1 MGSIWFIPGM
11 CTPNNSQCGGT
22 LIGFLLGAAVGLG
35 IAVGVASWV
44 QRLPVPALHS
54 AVTGAA
60 DEERERVRNQGWNP
74 NASPVLGYKP
84 LSQVAPLETVLA
96 QHFRGY
102 PQARGSTDGNTS
114 SIDATPANVDKA
126 LAGVDSL
133 NGLESGD
140 TLNASVQ
147 FMVQIKQQ
155 GSFQANG
162 TSAGMHPVD
171 NPSLLRIGPF
181 DTEHEARRALER
193 ERAAG
198 RSATLVR
205 MYR

>member
-1 MGSIWFIPGM
+1 MRTMAQHG
-11 CTPNNSQCGGT
+11 NT
-22 LIGFLLGAAVGLG
+22 LVGLLLGTAAGLG

-54 AVTGAA
+54 TVTGAA

-84 LSQVAPLETVLA
+84 LSQE
-96 QHFRGY
+96 HFRGY

-114 SIDATPANVDKA
+114 SIDATPADVDKA

-140 TLNASVQ
+140 ALNASVQ

-198 RSATLVR
+198 RAATLVR
-205 MYR
+205 VHR

>member
-1 MGSIWFIPGM
+1 MRTMAQHG
-11 CTPNNSQCGGT
+11 NT
-22 LIGFLLGAAVGLG
+22 LVGLLLGTAAGLG
-35 IAVGVASWV
+35 IAVAVAGWV

-54 AVTGAA
+54 TVTGAA

-74 NASPVLGYKP
+74 NASPILGYKP

-114 SIDATPANVDKA
+114 PMDATPAGVDKA
-126 LAGVDSL
+126 LGGVDSL
-133 NGLESGD
+133 NGLESEGAL
-140 TLNASVQ
+140 TASVQ

-181 DTEHEARRALER
+181 DTEQEARRALER

-198 RSATLVR
+198 RAATLVR
-205 MYR
+205 VHR